1 MKKII
6 QILFVCAILLSVSNA
21 QTITHKALSSGASK
35 FDNASLHVTS
45 STGIVFGTSLS
56 AGNLLLTQGF
66 QQGVWKYFK
75 DQDGDTYGNRDSA
88 VYDFAQ
94 PLGYVLDSSDCNDFD
109 STIHNTMRIA
119 NIIGLDSL
127 AIGSSFNYTD
137 STANGIWS
145 LSTSAYASINV
156 QGLLNA
162 LSAGLDTIKYTVQN
176 GCGTFVATKP
186 IQIIANPCL
195 PSYVPTNGLVGWW
208 PFCGNANDES
218 GNGNNGV
225 VTGATLAADR
235 FGNSNL
241 AYSLNGVNDFITI
254 DSLRNYNFNSQIT
267 ISAWFNSNSI
277 QQKKNIVTKYGG
289 FMDAFSLDIKPSQ
302 IEYNVSPGSANWST
316 CSNNTINLGFNSWHN
331 VTATYDFANNLF
343 KIYFDGIIVGTKNAS
358 SLLGQASNVPVIFG
372 YFYDPNN
379 TFPSQHFDGDI
390 DDIGIWN
397 RALSPSE
404 IQALYLSGQ
413 PCPNI
418 ANIQGPTSVNVGSTI
433 TLTDST
439 ANGTW
444 SSSNTA
450 VATIDTN
457 GVVTGI
463 TAGTTAISYIANLA
477 CGLDTAF
484 YTVTVSQSIIPTK
497 CGFVDSI
504 YFTRP
509 TTFCFGDSTVLN
521 TVTVGPSYTY
531 SWYNQYGALND
542 SLSSRTV
549 TSAGTYYA
557 IISNG
562 VCSDTSNAIIVNINY
577 PNSIPSFTVG
587 VSTGTILCVGDSSV
601 VSASL
606 SSHYNFTWYG
616 NPLEVAGLGPH
627 DTCFTVHH
635 SGNYHVFVSDPNSV
649 CPGGVW
655 EYGGGL
661 LIFSSPSTNA
671 QLALSGGVNTIC
683 LPSDTANLLATP
695 SWGYNYQ
702 WLYNGS
708 SNMPSVGLYGGGP
721 GIHTHVPGN
730 YQVIISAGSCKADTS
745 NIFTVGSCNNF
756 NNCGFN
762 DSIYAASPTSFLF
775 GDSTVLHAN
784 FLGAPYTYSWYNQ
797 NGALNSHLSSI
808 VVKQSGAY
816 YAIISNGI
824 CSDTSNIITTTVIPN
839 PCLPSYVPTN
849 GLVGWWPFC
858 GNANDESGN
867 GNHAVNYGSLLT
879 TDRNGS
885 LNSAYSFDST
895 YMVVNNSTSMNF
907 DSISINLWYWNHE
920 IKNGCFVSKHQ
931 SGTHN
936 SSFVLYWENLLGCGP
951 QWYITSSASGV
962 NSVWASSLCDTTH
975 WHMISA
981 TFANG
986 IMRMYYDGVLFQTTN
1001 QVDIK
1006 NTSLPIV
1013 FGGGNSSPTQLASF
1027 TNAKLDDIGIW
1038 NRALTPAEIQSLY
1051 QSGQQCSVSH
1061 TTNLT
1066 ICHRDSTLW
1075 NGKYYSRIGID
1086 TVRLTSYQGCD
1097 SIDILNLNVHPFY
1110 YNVITQ
1116 YFCQGDSIVFNGQS
1130 IKNAGTY
1137 FYHYTSITGCDST
1150 VRLRALFYPKT
1161 VTKVNLNICTNGT
1174 VSYGGQTYSS
1184 AGVFAQYYTNRFGC
1198 DSIVQLTIT
1207 KRVPNSTPLALYKCI
1222 NDSISYNGTYYKSA
1236 GLYYVHYSNKF
1247 GCDSLIK
1254 LTIINRP
1261 NSFSQTTRYCC
1272 VGDSV
1277 LYNGQYY
1284 KTAGTYTVRYTN
1296 KYGCDSLVALRILNY
1311 PVAPASLVKKYIC
1324 QGSTLSFAGQNFTQS
1339 GKYIIH
1345 LQNRNGC
1352 DSVVQLAVYYNPV
1365 SISSVTIYRCSND
1378 SVLYN
1383 SKYYSTNGVYT
1394 VRLTNKYGCDSIVN
1408 LQVLTRAIS
1417 TNVVTYNKCKSDSV
1431 LYQGKYYNQPGTYIV
1446 RLQNY
1451 LNCDSLISLRILNY
1465 PNTVTYITRTIC
1477 NGGVVMYNG
1486 TQYTSAGVYAQH
1498 AINRYGCDSIIQITI
1513 TKNLSSY
1520 TNITKYKCPNDSV
1533 QVNGQ
1538 YYSSNGVYTIRLTN
1552 YKQCDSIITLLV
1564 LTRPVS
1570 YSILTHYICQ
1580 GDSLLYNGTYYKQTG
1595 TYFIHLTNRYGC
1607 DSTVRL
1613 RLLYNNS
1620 SSLTTV
1626 TLCQAQTYTW
1636 NGTTYTWGMAGT
1648 YVQKFINYKG
1658 CDSIATLKVYRGNC
1672 KGEGVAIGTTITT
1685 TETVDSE
1692 TSLNPT
1698 LEAAHNFEMNLYP
1711 NPNTGR
1717 FTLENNCTT
1726 CKMMLVEIFTMDG
1739 KLLYSKTE
1747 DNSTGKINID
1757 VHLASGMY
1765 WVKMSNG
1772 ASGYAEIKKFSINND

>member
-21 QTITHKALSSGASK
+21 QTITHKALSSGAGK

-45 STGIVFGTSLS
+45 STGIVFGMSLS
-56 AGNLLLTQGF
+56 AGNLMLTQGF

-75 DQDGDTYGNRDSA
+75 DQDGDTYGNQDSA

-94 PLGYVLDSSDCNDFD
+94 PLGYVLDSTDCNDFD

-127 AIGSSFNYTD
+127 AIGSSFIYTD

-145 LSTSAYASINV
+145 LSSTTYASINA

-218 GNGNNGV
+218 GNGNNGLMINSPNFV
-225 VTGATLAADR
+225 NDR
-235 FGNSNL
+235 F
-241 AYSLNGVNDFITI
+241 
-254 DSLRNYNFNSQIT
+254 
-267 ISAWFNSNSI
+267 
-277 QQKKNIVTKYGG
+277 
-289 FMDAFSLDIKPSQ
+289 
-302 IEYNVSPGSANWST
+302 
-316 CSNNTINLGFNSWHN
+316 
-331 VTATYDFANNLF
+331 
-343 KIYFDGIIVGTKNAS
+343 
-358 SLLGQASNVPVIFG
+358 
-372 YFYDPNN
+372 
-379 TFPSQHFDGDI
+379 
-390 DDIGIWN
+390 
-397 RALSPSE
+397 
-404 IQALYLSGQ
+404 
-413 PCPNI
+413 
-418 ANIQGPTSVNVGSTI
+418 
-433 TLTDST
+433 
-439 ANGTW
+439 
-444 SSSNTA
+444 SSSNSSLQFNG
-450 VATIDTN
+450 IDQR
-457 GVVTGI
+457 I
-463 TAGTTAISYIANLA
+463 DLPLNL
-477 CGLDTAF
+477 G
-484 YTVTVSQSIIPTK
+484 
-497 CGFVDSI
+497 
-504 YFTRP
+504 
-509 TTFCFGDSTVLN
+509 
-521 TVTVGPSYTY
+521 
-531 SWYNQYGALND
+531 GALINLKTF
-542 SLSSRTV
+542 S
-549 TSAGTYYA
+549 
-557 IISNG
+557 IS
-562 VCSDTSNAIIVNINY
+562 CFVN
-577 PNSIPSFTVG
+577 
-587 VSTGTILCVGDSSV
+587 
-601 VSASL
+601 
-606 SSHYNFTWYG
+606 
-616 NPLEVAGLGPH
+616 
-627 DTCFTVHH
+627 
-635 SGNYHVFVSDPNSV
+635 
-649 CPGGVW
+649 
-655 EYGGGL
+655 
-661 LIFSSPSTNA
+661 
-671 QLALSGGVNTIC
+671 
-683 LPSDTANLLATP
+683 SDTAN
-695 SWGYNYQ
+695 GYY
-702 WLYNGS
+702 GIF
-708 SNMPSVGLYGGGP
+708 SNWKAFPLTDPFGFSLITDDLKFRGG
-721 GIHTHVPGN
+721 TN
-730 YQVIISAGSCKADTS
+730 AGTGVYADS
-745 NIFTVGSCNNF
+745 
-756 NNCGFN
+756 
-762 DSIYAASPTSFLF
+762 
-775 GDSTVLHAN
+775 
-784 FLGAPYTYSWYNQ
+784 
-797 NGALNSHLSSI
+797 
-808 VVKQSGAY
+808 
-816 YAIISNGI
+816 
-824 CSDTSNIITTTVIPN
+824 
-839 PCLPSYVPTN
+839 
-849 GLVGWWPFC
+849 
-858 GNANDESGN
+858 
-867 GNHAVNYGSLLT
+867 
-879 TDRNGS
+879 
-885 LNSAYSFDST
+885 
-895 YMVVNNSTSMNF
+895 
-907 DSISINLWYWNHE
+907 
-920 IKNGCFVSKHQ
+920 
-931 SGTHN
+931 
-936 SSFVLYWENLLGCGP
+936 
-951 QWYITSSASGV
+951 V
-962 NSVWASSLCDTTH
+962 NSIHNWKHVVAVFDGNNNNALTR
-975 WHMISA
+975 IKI
-981 TFANG
+981 FVN
-986 IMRMYYDGVLFQTTN
+986 GVLQKTDSMPVVYSN
-1001 QVDIK
+1001 VSVSD
-1006 NTSLPIV
+1006 NL
-1013 FGGGNSSPTQLASF
+1013 GNSC
-1027 TNAKLDDIGIW
+1027 TNTAFGAWMSQFGWVGFYKGKLDDIGIW
-1038 NRALTPAEIQSLY
+1038 NRTLTPAEIHSLY

-1061 TTNLT
+1061 TTNVT

-1161 VTKVNLNICTNGT
+1161 VTKVNLNICTNDSVT
-1174 VSYGGQTYSS
+1174 YGGQTYTS
-1184 AGVFAQYYTNRFGC
+1184 AGVFAQHYTNHYGC

-1207 KRVPNSTPLALYKCI
+1207 KRVPNTTSISLYKCAS
-1222 NDSISYNGTYYKSA
+1222 DSVAYNGIYYKSA
-1236 GLYYVHYSNKF
+1236 GLYSVHLSNKY

-1254 LTIINRP
+1254 LTIVNRP
-1261 NSFSQTTRYCC
+1261 NSFAQITRYCC

-1277 LYNGQYY
+1277 LYNSHYY
-1284 KTAGTYTVRYTN
+1284 KNAGTYTLRYSN
-1296 KYGCDSLVALRILNY
+1296 KYGCDSIISLRVLNY
-1311 PVAPASLVKKYIC
+1311 PIAPTSLVKKYIC

-1345 LQNRNGC
+1345 LQSKNGC

-1431 LYQGKYYNQPGTYIV
+1431 MYQGKYYNQPGTYIV

-1580 GDSLLYNGTYYKQTG
+1580 GDSTLYHGVYYKQTG

-1672 KGEGVAIGTTITT
+1672 KLEGIAESSTITT
-1685 TETVDSE
+1685 TETFEESA
-1692 TSLNPT
+1692 SP
-1698 LEAAHNFEMNLYP
+1698 EAPIKNELVSTHNFEMSIYP
-1711 NPNTGR
+1711 NPNTGK
-1717 FTLENNCTT
+1717 FILENNCTS
-1726 CKMMLVEIFTMDG
+1726 CKQMHVEIFTIDG
-1739 KLLYSKTE
+1739 KLMYSTDA
-1747 DNSTGKINID
+1747 DNTSGKINID
-1757 VHLASGMY
+1757 VQLASGMY

-1772 ASGYAEIKKFSINND
+1772 NEGYSEMKKFVVNN